1 MSIIVIAEVWKA
13 LKHEIDD
20 ANLPDA
26 AEALVN
32 VLIDNDY
39 EIAEIKSAFRR
50 ESEVLGAIR
59 YHNSQIEDEEEY
71 EEEEADEDYDEDYDD
86 DEY

>member
-1 MSIIVIAEVWKA
+1 MSITVIAEVWKA

-20 ANLPDA
+20 ANLSDA

-39 EIAEIKSAFRR
+39 ETAEIKGAFRG
-50 ESEVLGAIR
+50 ESEIQGAIR
-59 YHNSQIEDEEEY
+59 DYNSQLEDEEGY
-71 EEEEADEDYDEDYDD
+71 EEEEADEDYDDYEDD

>member
-20 ANLPDA
+20 ANLSDA

-39 EIAEIKSAFRR
+39 ETAEIKGAFRG

-59 YHNSQIEDEEEY
+59 DYNSQLEDEDEY
-71 EEEEADEDYDEDYDD
+71 EEEADENYDEDYDD

>member
-1 MSIIVIAEVWKA
+1 MSITVIAEVWKA

-20 ANLPDA
+20 ANLDDA
-26 AEALVN
+26 AETLVN

-39 EIAEIKSAFRR
+39 ETAEIKGAFRG

-59 YHNSQIEDEEEY
+59 DYNSQHEDEEEY
-71 EEEEADEDYDEDYDD
+71 EEEEADQEYDEDYDD

>member
-1 MSIIVIAEVWKA
+1 MSITVIAEVWKA

-20 ANLPDA
+20 ANLDDA

-39 EIAEIKSAFRR
+39 ETAEIKGAFRG

-59 YHNSQIEDEEEY
+59 DYNSQHEDEEEY
-71 EEEEADEDYDEDYDD
+71 EEEEADQEYDEDYDD